1 MQDIVKYKIKR
12 KQQYCFLL
20 PRSMITP
27 PGKRIAY
34 FRLLGNVGKEKTVIK
49 KCVLE
54 MKDNICIIKIRK
66 GRNIRRYM

>member
-1 MQDIVKYKIKR
+1 
-12 KQQYCFLL
+12 
-20 PRSMITP
+20 MITP